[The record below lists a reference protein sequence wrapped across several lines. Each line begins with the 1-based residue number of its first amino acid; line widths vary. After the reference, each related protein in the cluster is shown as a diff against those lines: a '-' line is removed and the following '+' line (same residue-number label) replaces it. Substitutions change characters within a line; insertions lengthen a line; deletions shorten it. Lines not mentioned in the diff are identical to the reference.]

1 LLTLLLLVALSSP
14 LLSRTYFY
22 IDSAK
27 KYLYVREVKPNR
39 SPEID
44 RWNRYVNNG
53 YGSAYCGAFTGS
65 MIKGVKHPLVKAG
78 LARNYYTLAK
88 KEYRFT
94 AEDVYNHKAFVK
106 KGDLVVW
113 RRGSTIFGHIGIA
126 IADWKYMSGWT
137 IEGNTSSGTGSQYD
151 GDGVFKRYRTIHLYD
166 FFRIA
171 YFVRVIE

>member
-1 LLTLLLLVALSSP
+1 MLSLLVLLLSP
-14 LLSRTYFY
+14 LLSRNYFY

-27 KYLYVREVKPNR
+27 KYLYVREIKPNR

-44 RWNRYVNNG
+44 LWNRYVGNPLG
-53 YGSAYCGAFTGS
+53 ASWCGAFSGS
-65 MIKGVKHPLVKAG
+65 MIKGVQHPRIKAG
-78 LARNYYTLAK
+78 LARDYYTKAK

-94 AEDVYNHKAFVK
+94 AEDVYRKIEKVR

-126 IADWKYMSGWT
+126 IQDWNYMSGWT
-137 IEGNTSSGTGSQYD
+137 IEGNTSSGKGSQYD
-151 GDGVFKRYRTIHLYD
+151 GDGVFKRWRTIHLYD